1 MMGFG
6 GIIWIVLLIP
16 VIIWFLNRNDKN
28 SNLLSD
34 KSNDDSLS
42 ILKKRYANGE
52 ISKEE
57 FLKIKNDLVNN

>member
-16 VIIWFLNRNDKN
+16 IVIWFLNRNGNN
-28 SNLLSD
+28 STILST
-34 KSNDDSLS
+34 KSNDDSLN

-57 FLKIKNDLVNN
+57 FIKIKNDLLSN

>member
-6 GIIWIVLLIP
+6 GIIWAVLLIP
-16 VIIWFLNRNDKN
+16 VIIWLLNRNSGN
-28 SNLLSD
+28 NNLFSN

-52 ISKEE
+52 ISKKE
-57 FLKIKNDLVNN
+57 FSKIKNDLISN